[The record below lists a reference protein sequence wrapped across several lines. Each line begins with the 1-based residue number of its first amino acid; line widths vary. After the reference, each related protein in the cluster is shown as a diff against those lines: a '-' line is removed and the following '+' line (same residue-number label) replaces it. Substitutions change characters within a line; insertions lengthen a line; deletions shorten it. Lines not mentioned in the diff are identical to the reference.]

1 MLHPESCARYVDC
14 RNRNTLIGNYQEEC
28 AYPQLFDSFNNSC
41 KPYREVKCGNRPE
54 PKAPCEYIRF
64 RGVIRVIENNV
75 IIKLIPQFIKL
86 LQ

>member
-54 PKAPCEYIRF
+54 PKAPCEYITF
-64 RGVIRVIENNV
+64 YQNIIEV
-75 IIKLIPQFIKL
+75 K
-86 LQ
+86 